1 MDIRSNFVLFTAMEL
16 KVIQTNDDGTFGGP
30 FVNDF
35 EYTYKGVTYR
45 VKIEQILKRELLI
58 GTDEKVECIELFD
71 MESFLEILLFLFDG
85 RFYPIENAAMID
97 ENEDPSIYQNKVN
110 HYYNN
115 RPPIYKSIDICRHQ
129 FMKLVNFK
137 DIDLTNTLLEWAR
150 ISNELDI
157 AFNMLLYCLSDI
169 HMPVDCKISSIIEM
183 VKPFGEIVENNN
195 RSFHIE
201 RNKRTKRMDLRI
213 ALETVIQTF
222 GSEIFYK
229 ELNGNFQEF
238 LDLLVNTRNKISHVK
253 SLQDK
258 ACLDGVQCVF
268 YIAKLSIMYR
278 KIIFMMIGIDDT
290 MYTDNI
296 IKAVETLNNWYYEK
310 E

>member
-1 MDIRSNFVLFTAMEL
+1 MEL

-169 HMPVDCKISSIIEM
+169 HIPVDCKISSIIEM

-296 IKAVETLNNWYYEK
+296 IKAVEALDNWYYEK
-310 E
+310 GIDL

>member
-1 MDIRSNFVLFTAMEL
+1 MFTAMEL

-296 IKAVETLNNWYYEK
+296 IKAVEALDNWYYEK

>member
-1 MDIRSNFVLFTAMEL
+1 M
-16 KVIQTNDDGTFGGP
+16 
-30 FVNDF
+30 
-35 EYTYKGVTYR
+35 
-45 VKIEQILKRELLI
+45 
-58 GTDEKVECIELFD
+58 
-71 MESFLEILLFLFDG
+71 
-85 RFYPIENAAMID
+85 
-97 ENEDPSIYQNKVN
+97 
-110 HYYNN
+110 
-115 RPPIYKSIDICRHQ
+115 
-129 FMKLVNFK
+129 
-137 DIDLTNTLLEWAR
+137 LEWAR
-150 ISNELDI
+150 VSDELDI

-201 RNKRTKRMDLRI
+201 RNKYTKRIDLRI
-213 ALETVIQTF
+213 ALKTVIKTF

-229 ELNGNFQEF
+229 ELNGNFKDF
-238 LDLLVNTRNKISHVK
+238 LDILVNTRNKISHVK

-278 KIIFMMIGIDDT
+278 KIIFMLIGIDDT
-290 MYTDNI
+290 MYTNNI
-296 IKAVETLNNWYYEK
+296 IKAVEALDNWYYEK

>member
-1 MDIRSNFVLFTAMEL
+1 MEL
-16 KVIQTNDDGTFGGP
+16 KVIQTNDDGTFCGP

-45 VKIEQILKRELLI
+45 VKIKQILKRELLI
-58 GTDEKVECIELFD
+58 GTGEKVECIELFE

-201 RNKRTKRMDLRI
+201 RNKHTKRMDLRI
-213 ALETVIQTF
+213 ALKTVIKTF

-229 ELNGNFQEF
+229 ELNGNFKDF

-278 KIIFMMIGIDDT
+278 KIIFMLIGIDDT

-296 IKAVETLNNWYYEK
+296 IKAVEALDNWYYEK

>member
-16 KVIQTNDDGTFGGP
+16 KIIQTNDDGTFGGP

-229 ELNGNFQEF
+229 ELNENFQEF

>member
-1 MDIRSNFVLFTAMEL
+1 MRLTAMEL
-16 KVIQTNDDGTFGGP
+16 KIIQTNDNGMFGGTYL
-30 FVNDF
+30 NDF
-35 EYTYKGVTYR
+35 EYVYNNTNYR
-45 VKIEQILKRELLI
+45 VKIEQYIKREILI
-58 GTDEKVECIELFD
+58 GTDKVVKCSELFE
-71 MESFLEILLFLFDG
+71 MESLIEQLLFVFDG
-85 RFYPIENAAMID
+85 RFYPIESAKMID
-97 ENEDPSIYQNKVN
+97 K
-110 HYYNN
+110 
-115 RPPIYKSIDICRHQ
+115 CRYRL
-129 FMKLVNFK
+129 MKLVNFK
-137 DIDLTNTLLEWAR
+137 DIDLSNALLEWAR
-150 ISNELDI
+150 VSDELDI

-201 RNKRTKRMDLRI
+201 RNKYTKRIDLRI
-213 ALETVIQTF
+213 ALKTVIKTF

-229 ELNGNFQEF
+229 ELNGNFKDF
-238 LDLLVNTRNKISHVK
+238 LDILVNTRNKISHVK

-278 KIIFMMIGIDDT
+278 KIIFMLIGIDDT
-290 MYTDNI
+290 MYTNNI
-296 IKAVETLNNWYYEK
+296 IKAVEALDNWYYEK

>member
-1 MDIRSNFVLFTAMEL
+1 MRLTAMEL
-16 KVIQTNDDGTFGGP
+16 KVIQTNDDGTFCDP

-45 VKIEQILKRELLI
+45 VKIKQILKRELLI
-58 GTDEKVECIELFD
+58 GTGEKVECIELFE

-137 DIDLTNTLLEWAR
+137 DIDLTNTLLEWVR

-201 RNKRTKRMDLRI
+201 RNKHTKRMDLRI
-213 ALETVIQTF
+213 ALKTVIKTF

-229 ELNGNFQEF
+229 ELNGNFKDF

-253 SLQDK
+253 SLQDE

-278 KIIFMMIGIDDT
+278 KIIFMLIGIDDT

-296 IKAVETLNNWYYEK
+296 IKAVKALDNWYYEK

>member
-1 MDIRSNFVLFTAMEL
+1 MEL
-16 KVIQTNDDGTFGGP
+16 KVIQTNDDGTFCGP

-45 VKIEQILKRELLI
+45 VKIKQILKRELLI
-58 GTDEKVECIELFD
+58 GTGEKVECIELFG

-201 RNKRTKRMDLRI
+201 RNKHTKRMDLRI
-213 ALETVIQTF
+213 ALKTVIKTF

-229 ELNGNFQEF
+229 ELNGNFKDF

-278 KIIFMMIGIDDT
+278 KIIFMLIGIDDT

-296 IKAVETLNNWYYEK
+296 IKAVEDLDNWYYEK

>member
-1 MDIRSNFVLFTAMEL
+1 MEL

-296 IKAVETLNNWYYEK
+296 IKAVEALDNWYYEK

>member
-1 MDIRSNFVLFTAMEL
+1 
-16 KVIQTNDDGTFGGP
+16 
-30 FVNDF
+30 
-35 EYTYKGVTYR
+35 
-45 VKIEQILKRELLI
+45 
-58 GTDEKVECIELFD
+58 
-71 MESFLEILLFLFDG
+71 
-85 RFYPIENAAMID
+85 
-97 ENEDPSIYQNKVN
+97 
-110 HYYNN
+110 
-115 RPPIYKSIDICRHQ
+115 
-129 FMKLVNFK
+129 
-137 DIDLTNTLLEWAR
+137 
-150 ISNELDI
+150 
-157 AFNMLLYCLSDI
+157 
-169 HMPVDCKISSIIEM
+169 
-183 VKPFGEIVENNN
+183 
-195 RSFHIE
+195 
-201 RNKRTKRMDLRI
+201 MDLRI

-296 IKAVETLNNWYYEK
+296 IKAVEALDNWYYEK

>member
-1 MDIRSNFVLFTAMEL
+1 MEL

-278 KIIFMMIGIDDT
+278 KIIFMLIGIDDT

-296 IKAVETLNNWYYEK
+296 IKAVEALDNWYYEK

>member
-1 MDIRSNFVLFTAMEL
+1 MEL
-16 KVIQTNDDGTFGGP
+16 KIIQTNDNGMFGGTYL
-30 FVNDF
+30 NDF
-35 EYTYKGVTYR
+35 EYVYNNTNYR
-45 VKIEQILKRELLI
+45 VKIEQYIKREILI
-58 GTDEKVECIELFD
+58 GTDKVVKCSELFE
-71 MESFLEILLFLFDG
+71 MESLIEQLLFVFDG

-97 ENEDPSIYQNKVN
+97 ENEDPSISQNKVN

-169 HMPVDCKISSIIEM
+169 HMPVDCKISSMIEM
-183 VKPFGEIVENNN
+183 TKPFGEIMEKNND
-195 RSFHIE
+195 SFQIE
-201 RNKRTKRMDLRI
+201 RTGDKKKLILKT
-213 ALETVIQTF
+213 ALNAVIKTF
-222 GSEIFYK
+222 GTEIFSK
-229 ELNGNFQEF
+229 EINGNFKDF

-278 KIIFMMIGIDDT
+278 KIIFMLIGIDDT

-296 IKAVETLNNWYYEK
+296 IKAVEALDNWYYEK